1 MFATPVPGFL
11 SLAAVEEDCRSEDHW
26 SIASQG
32 LGLYVGQ
39 MAAADSCPELVSL
52 MGSARE
58 RNEVESA
65 GEVAEEDAE

>member
-1 MFATPVPGFL
+1 
-11 SLAAVEEDCRSEDHW
+11 
-26 SIASQG
+26 